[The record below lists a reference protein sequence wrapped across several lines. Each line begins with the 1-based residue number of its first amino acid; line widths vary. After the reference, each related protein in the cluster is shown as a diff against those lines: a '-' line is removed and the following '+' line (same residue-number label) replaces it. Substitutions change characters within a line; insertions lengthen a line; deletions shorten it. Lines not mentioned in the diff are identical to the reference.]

1 MQWQRPLLPLVGTML
16 TRGYVTSP
24 LQIKTF
30 ALGQITFNCC
40 SIFLLSFAPKPRSSI
55 FIWLMTECKFIF
67 QAITTLYICQYE
79 TYLLY
84 SLLLTPMNKPQ
95 QKLIGRPPVVVVMG
109 HIDHG
114 KSTLLDYIRKSNI
127 VAGEAGGIT
136 QHMGAYQVEHI
147 SSDGKKHPITFI
159 DTPGHAAFCTIRERG
174 AQVADVAI
182 LVVSAEDGVMPQTM
196 EAYSEIKKAKIPYV
210 VAITKMDKP
219 NADENKAKQTL
230 GEHEIYVEGWGGDI
244 PCVSIS
250 AIKGTN
256 VNELLDM
263 ILLVVEMADL
273 KTDASAKATGAVIES
288 SLDTKKGISATLV
301 IKDGTIE
308 VGQFVVSGIAF
319 APIRYIED
327 FKGVKIQSATASVP
341 IRIVG
346 WSEMPEC
353 GNDFTIVESKKEAEK
368 ITQEEGRK
376 QKGESNTQKQV
387 SPLSASDTGE
397 NQIAII
403 PLVVKADFIGSLDG
417 VKFELNKITHDRV
430 KLKIVNEGIGDINE
444 NDVKLAYGNKNMI
457 VIGFNVGIEKK
468 SEELIQRSPFP
479 LNVKTFKIIYELKQ
493 FVEEILT
500 AKIPKEYVEE
510 SMGLAKILAIFSK
523 EKDKQVVGGK
533 VATGVIELGNEV
545 KIIRREAEIG
555 RGKVRELQQAKKKAQ
570 EVREGFEFGTMI
582 EAKMEIVVGDRI
594 EAVRTIEKTK

>member
-1 MQWQRPLLPLVGTML
+1 
-16 TRGYVTSP
+16 
-24 LQIKTF
+24 
-30 ALGQITFNCC
+30 
-40 SIFLLSFAPKPRSSI
+40 
-55 FIWLMTECKFIF
+55 
-67 QAITTLYICQYE
+67 
-79 TYLLY
+79 
-84 SLLLTPMNKPQ
+84 MNKPQ